1 MHMCLIYIDCSNFG
15 SYPRSENER
24 ITPLIYLLSLVLGKL
39 EGVLQRL
46 LIDSPLNVPDDYFI
60 AEKLVVKV
68 WPSAVKII
76 TGIPNTM
83 KTSSKLQ

>member
-1 MHMCLIYIDCSNFG
+1 MCLIYIDCSNFG
-15 SYPRSENER
+15 SYPHSENER

-83 KTSSKLQ
+83 KTRSKLQ